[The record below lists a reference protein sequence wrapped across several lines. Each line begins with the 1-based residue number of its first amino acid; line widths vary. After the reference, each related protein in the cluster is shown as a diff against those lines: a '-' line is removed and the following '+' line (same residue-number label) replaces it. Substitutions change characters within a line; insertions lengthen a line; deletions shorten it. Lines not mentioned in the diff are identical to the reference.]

1 MGRQIVNTNGQGLA
15 SSTALKFAIAS
26 VIVGIIVLLIFYG
39 LNQSKL
45 GDRSAA
51 MSTASFG
58 ALSPE
63 AK

>member
-15 SSTALKFAIAS
+15 SSTALKFGIAATIVAI
-26 VIVGIIVLLIFYG
+26 VVLLIFFG
-39 LNQSKL
+39 LNRSRL
-45 GDRSAA
+45 GDRSAT

>member
-26 VIVGIIVLLIFYG
+26 IIVGIIVLLIFYG
-39 LNQSKL
+39 LNRSQL
-45 GDRSAA
+45 GDRSTT

>member
-1 MGRQIVNTNGQGLA
+1 VGRQIVNTNGQGLA
-15 SSTALKFAIAS
+15 SSTALKFGIGAT
-26 VIVGIIVLLIFYG
+26 IVGIIVLLIFFG
-39 LNQSKL
+39 LNRSGL
-45 GDRSAA
+45 GDRSPN

>member
-1 MGRQIVNTNGQGLA
+1 
-15 SSTALKFAIAS
+15 
-26 VIVGIIVLLIFYG
+26 LLIFFG
-39 LNQSKL
+39 LNRSGL
-45 GDRSAA
+45 GDRSPN

>member
-15 SSTALKFAIAS
+15 SSTALKFGIAAT
-26 VIVGIIVLLIFYG
+26 IVAIIVLLIFFG
-39 LNQSKL
+39 LNRSQL
-45 GDRSAA
+45 GDRSAT

>member
-1 MGRQIVNTNGQGLA
+1 
-15 SSTALKFAIAS
+15 
-26 VIVGIIVLLIFYG
+26 VGIVVLLIFYG

-45 GDRSAA
+45 GDRSAT